1 MNLFKKAQ
9 PYKKLYVFL
18 NHALAACCV
27 PLERILRTFEN
38 PTCPKPKTMNFRLKP
53 AVVFTLLVVLGI
65 TFHNFTLPPQP
76 GPAKPSPAPDL
87 PTTMVLN
94 TDRYGKVHNAQLH
107 DDVFAQTD
115 WKELGFPK
123 FDEELEIALKNQLRV
138 LENSKFKDG
147 QKVGSLRVT
156 YGQLKETIEILLQ
169 RVKEDPGA
177 LSQYLNAY
185 QAWGGDKKG
194 NTYFTGYFTPVMEV
208 SSVPTKKYKYPIYAY
223 PKELA
228 EEGKLPTRAEIDGEG
243 ALKGMGLEL
252 AYASNPLDIYIMQLQ
267 GSGYVKFVDTGAQK
281 LFRYAGEN
289 RHPYRN
295 IQRFFRNRD
304 DISIGNLSLSGIN
317 RYLNQFP
324 EMIDSV
330 LFFNPSYTFFTP
342 STGLV
347 KGAGMVPLMEGI
359 SVAADDRYFPLGSVL
374 LAAFPVIENGIVK
387 RHEFKVLLPQD
398 VGGAIRGAGHLDVY
412 CGIGKEGQR
421 KASSLHHYGQVW
433 LLLPKD
439 DTAVALN
446 E

>member
-1 MNLFKKAQ
+1 
-9 PYKKLYVFL
+9 
-18 NHALAACCV
+18 
-27 PLERILRTFEN
+27 
-38 PTCPKPKTMNFRLKP
+38 MNFRLKP
-53 AVVFTLLVVLGI
+53 AVVMTLLVVLGI

-76 GPAKPSPAPDL
+76 EPTVAPPSTDL

-94 TDRYGKVHNAQLH
+94 TNRYGKVRHAHVHNE
-107 DDVFAQTD
+107 VFTKTD

-123 FDEELEIALKNQLRV
+123 FDEELELALKNQLRI
-138 LENSKFKDG
+138 LENSNFKDG
-147 QKVGSLRVT
+147 QKVGNLRIT

-185 QAWGGDKKG
+185 QAWGADKKG

-208 SSVPTKKYKYPIYAY
+208 SSVPTEKYKYPIYAY

-228 EEGKLPTRAEIDGEG
+228 EQGKLPSRAEIDGGG

-252 AYASNPLDIYIMQLQ
+252 AYASNYLDIYIMQLQ
-267 GSGYVKFVDTGAQK
+267 GSGYVRFVDTGKQR
-281 LFRYAGEN
+281 LFRYSGEN

-295 IQRFFRNRD
+295 IQRFFQNRD
-304 DISIGNLSLSGIN
+304 DIRIGNLSLSGIS
-317 RYLNQFP
+317 RYLKQYP
-324 EMIDSV
+324 EMTDSV
-330 LFFNPSYTFFTP
+330 LFYNPSYTFFTP
-342 STGLV
+342 SSGLV
-347 KGAGMVPLMEGI
+347 KGAGNVPLMEGI

-374 LAAFPVIENGIVK
+374 LAAFPVIENGVVI

-421 KASSLHHYGQVW
+421 KASSIHHFGQLW

-439 DTAVALN
+439 DTQVALN
-446 E
+446 D